1 MVRAKGLVKVMFETS
16 HGYRSKTSHI
26 SCLATLYYKR
36 FFFFQVKFSAFCLTI
51 CFFIKKKDGKPL
63 LDNYT
68 HRNWKIFFFYK
79 NLQLFSL
86 SFFIWLMQDIIY
98 EKINFTCLV
107 WLVIAVRSKCSTKS
121 LLPLGTLL
129 LSTSQLSDSISLSVC
144 SLLTQWNEIK
154 GQHPSQ
160 TGGGNKL
167 LTSR

>member
-1 MVRAKGLVKVMFETS
+1 MVRAKGLVKVMFKIS

-26 SCLATLYYKR
+26 SYLATLYYKR

-51 CFFIKKKDGKPL
+51 CFFIKKKKDGKPL

-79 NLQLFSL
+79 NLQMFSL

-107 WLVIAVRSKCSTKS
+107 WLVIAERSKFSTKS

-129 LSTSQLSDSISLSVC
+129 LCHESIVRFNLSVRLQ
-144 SLLTQWNEIK
+144 SFNTVEWN
-154 GQHPSQ
+154 
-160 TGGGNKL
+160 
-167 LTSR
+167 

>member
-1 MVRAKGLVKVMFETS
+1 MVRAKGFVKVMFKIS

-63 LDNYT
+63 LD
-68 HRNWKIFFFYK
+68 KIERFFFFYK
-79 NLQLFSL
+79 NLQMFSL

-107 WLVIAVRSKCSTKS
+107 WLVIAERSKFSTKS
-121 LLPLGTLL
+121 LLSLGTLL
-129 LSTSQLSDSISLSVC
+129 LCHESIVRFNLSVRLQ
-144 SLLTQWNEIK
+144 SFNTVEWN
-154 GQHPSQ
+154 
-160 TGGGNKL
+160 
-167 LTSR
+167 